1 MNDFNFFNLKL
12 LKDKTKMKP
21 KRILFLLAS
30 LGLLSASTKPI
41 FADEIL
47 IAHAE
52 VKKTVIVK
60 YKPTSTKKVVKKK
73 ILPNGNV
80 KKTVS
85 YTKLC
90 KRTRLV
96 KNINGA
102 VIKKVVK
109 RNVKC
114 PPASLYSQKK
124 IFSNHKSAVK
134 SVNHVH
140 YYPPK
145 VSQPI
150 APAPKVSHP
159 IAPAPAPKNIDDN
172 SCKEGSVIGGLLG
185 AGITMSA
192 TRGKDRWWAVPAGG
206 TAGALIGCQID
217 GG

>member
-1 MNDFNFFNLKL
+1 
-12 LKDKTKMKP
+12 MKP
-21 KRILFLLAS
+21 KKILFFLAS

-41 FADEIL
+41 FANEIL

-60 YKPTSTKKVVKKK
+60 YKPTKIKKVVRKE

-80 KKTVS
+80 KKTIT
-85 YTKLC
+85 YKNLC
-90 KRTRLV
+90 KRIRIV
-96 KNINGA
+96 KTMNGA
-102 VIKKVVK
+102 VIKKVIK
-109 RNVKC
+109 KNVKC
-114 PPASLYSQKK
+114 PSPSLYSQKK
-124 IFSNHKSAVK
+124 IFSNHKSSVK

-140 YYPPK
+140 YYP
-145 VSQPI
+145 S
-150 APAPKVSHP
+150 PKVSHP
-159 IAPAPAPKNIDDN
+159 IAPAPKVIDDN
-172 SCKEGSVIGGLLG
+172 SCKEGSIIGGLLG

>member
-1 MNDFNFFNLKL
+1 MKDFNFFNLKL
-12 LKDKTKMKP
+12 LEDKIKMKP
-21 KRILFLLAS
+21 KKIVFLLAS

-60 YKPTSTKKVVKKK
+60 YKPTKIKKVVRKE

-80 KKTVS
+80 KKTIT
-85 YTKLC
+85 YKNLC
-90 KRTRLV
+90 KRTRIV
-96 KNINGA
+96 KTMNGA
-102 VIKKVVK
+102 VIKKVIK
-109 RNVKC
+109 KNVKC
-114 PPASLYSQKK
+114 PSPSLYSQKK
-124 IFSNHKSAVK
+124 IFSNHKSPVK

-140 YYPPK
+140 YSPSPK
-145 VSQPI
+145 VSNPI
-150 APAPKVSHP
+150 APT
-159 IAPAPAPKNIDDN
+159 PKNIDDN
-172 SCKEGSVIGGLLG
+172 SCKEGSIIGGLLG

>member
-1 MNDFNFFNLKL
+1 MKKFNFLDIRLNK
-12 LKDKTKMKP
+12 KISMKP
-21 KRILFLLAS
+21 KKLLFLMAS

-52 VKKTVIVK
+52 VKKIITVN
-60 YKPTSTKKVVKKK
+60 YKPTKTQKVFKKKV
-73 ILPNGNV
+73 LPNGKV
-80 KKTVS
+80 KKIIS
-85 YTKLC
+85 YIKLC
-90 KRTRLV
+90 KRVRTV
-96 KNINGA
+96 KSINGI
-102 VIKKVVK
+102 VLKKRVK

-114 PPASLYSQKK
+114 PDVSLYNQKK

-134 SVNHVH
+134 GVNHTH
-140 YYPPK
+140 YNP
-145 VSQPI
+145 S
-150 APAPKVSHP
+150 PKVSHP
-159 IAPAPAPKNIDDN
+159 IAPAPRVIDDN
-172 SCKEGSVIGGLLG
+172 SCKEGSIIGGLLG

>member
-1 MNDFNFFNLKL
+1 
-12 LKDKTKMKP
+12 MKP
-21 KRILFLLAS
+21 KKIILLLAS

-41 FADEIL
+41 FADEVL

-60 YKPTSTKKVVKKK
+60 YKPIKTKKVIKNI

-80 KKTVS
+80 KKTIT
-85 YTKLC
+85 YINLC

-96 KNINGA
+96 KNISGA
-102 VIKKVVK
+102 VIKKRVK
-109 RNVKC
+109 RNVEC
-114 PPASLYSQKK
+114 PSPSLYNQKK
-124 IFSNHKSAVK
+124 IFSNHKSPIK
-134 SVNHVH
+134 NSNHVH
-140 YYPPK
+140 YNPSPK
-145 VSQPI
+145 VSNPT
-150 APAPKVSHP
+150 APAPKV
-159 IAPAPAPKNIDDN
+159 IDDN
-172 SCKEGSVIGGLLG
+172 SCKEGSIIGGLLG